1 MMRIERRR
9 ERGFSAIEIMIVLT
23 VSMVLMTFAL
33 VGVDQARERVRL
45 QDGARALTNQ
55 LEKARTDS
63 IRRHADAAS
72 QAGVQILNAST
83 YRVAFDQNSDGVL
96 AAGETLD
103 VALPTGVTF
112 VINPAPS
119 AASYDWRGRVA
130 TPITYTLQNSTGT
143 TTVNITG
150 AGDVSLNSTA
160 VVPATASTPFL
171 TPTPTPTP
179 SPTPT
184 PTTGDI
190 NGCSIAPSPTALTVR
205 KSGKTAGTVYE
216 GGSLY
221 GQPSTVTVTFDTSNL
236 SLKFASGGVIKNG
249 DTFQVYPTGTV
260 AISVNDLKNSNSNY
274 TSTITF
280 DSDCGPYDVIV
291 TVTQ

>member
-1 MMRIERRR
+1 MRIERRR
-9 ERGFSAIEIMIVLT
+9 ERGFSVIELMLVLT
-23 VSMVLMTFAL
+23 VLMILMTFAL
-33 VGVDQARERVRL
+33 VGVTRARDRVRL
-45 QDGARALTNQ
+45 ADSARSLTNQ

-63 IRRHADAAS
+63 IRRHADAVS
-72 QAGVQILNAST
+72 QAGVQILNSTT
-83 YRVAFDQNSDGVL
+83 YRIAYDQNSDGVL

-112 VINPAPS
+112 VTNPAPT

-143 TTVNITG
+143 TTINITG
-150 AGDVSLNSTA
+150 AGDVTLNSTA
-160 VVPATASTPFL
+160 VVPTTASTPFL
-171 TPTPTPTP
+171 TPTPTAT
-179 SPTPT
+179 PTPT
-184 PTTGDI
+184 PTPSTGDM

-205 KSGKTAGTVYE
+205 KSGKTSGTVYE

-221 GQPSTVTVTFDTSNL
+221 GQPSTVTVTFDSSNL
-236 SLKFASGGVIKNG
+236 SLKFATGGVIKNG
-249 DTFQVYPTGTV
+249 DTFQVYPTGPT
-260 AISVNDLKNSNSNY
+260 AISVNDVRNSNTNY